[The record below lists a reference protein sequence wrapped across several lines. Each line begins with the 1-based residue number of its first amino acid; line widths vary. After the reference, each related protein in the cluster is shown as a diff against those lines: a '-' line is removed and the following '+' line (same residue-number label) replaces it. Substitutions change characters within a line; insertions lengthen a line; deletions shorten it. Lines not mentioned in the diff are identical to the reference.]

1 MRGQLFKTSAFRLSA
16 GYTLL
21 VTLAVAVTL
30 GSAYLLTESMIS
42 DEVDLIIDTE
52 LQSLEARY
60 VRSGVPGIT
69 EEINSLIDS

>member
-1 MRGQLFKTSAFRLSA
+1 MRLNLFNTTAFRMSV

-30 GSAYLLTESMIS
+30 GSAYFLTESLIT

-52 LQSLEARY
+52 LNSLEEKFA
-60 VRSGVPGIT
+60 RSGVPGCHR
-69 EEINSLIDS
+69 